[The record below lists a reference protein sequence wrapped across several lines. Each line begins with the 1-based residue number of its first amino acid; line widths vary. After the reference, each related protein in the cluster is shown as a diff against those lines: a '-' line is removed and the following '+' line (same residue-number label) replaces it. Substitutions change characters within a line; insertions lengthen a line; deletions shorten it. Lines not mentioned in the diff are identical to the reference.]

1 VSERHHL
8 PVRACFGADGCSGAY
23 RFVTFEKEDSVNAV
37 MNVEHEIMGKYVEVK
52 RAEPRDAR

>member
-1 VSERHHL
+1 VHISVL
-8 PVRACFGADGCSGAY
+8 TVVSGAY